1 MRGKR
6 KEAWNSGLFFKRKF
20 ITLLVATR
28 PPSSKQPVY
37 SPLES
42 IFDSPQLSITV
53 QRSRR
58 RESRTV
64 SSLTLQN
71 TSALQAIS
79 RSKSFLFFPL
89 GFGRPSATLARQS
102 KYSVTWR
109 HVLLNLCNW
118 KCINTLVVFRCRN
131 FPFLK
136 SLFVTLTWFA
146 SQNFQM
152 KYCKNI
158 LNYWTS
164 VSYPVL

>member
-1 MRGKR
+1 M
-6 KEAWNSGLFFKRKF
+6 AS
-20 ITLLVATR
+20 R
-28 PPSSKQPVY
+28 PPSSKQPVS

-42 IFDSPQLSITV
+42 FFNSPQLSITV
-53 QRSRR
+53 QRPRR

-79 RSKSFLFFPL
+79 LSESFPFFPL

-102 KYSVTWR
+102 KYSVTWC
-109 HVLLNLCNW
+109 HVVLNLCNW
-118 KCINTLVVFRCRN
+118 KCINALLAFPCRN

-146 SQNFQM
+146 SQNFQT